1 MERKVDQ
8 LRALQKC
15 FMSMEEPVNM
25 NNSEDADSDL
35 STHRNRS
42 RSSFDEGSLY
52 ISCTRPHSLVDPGKP
67 YSSHSPVIKTGW
79 LDKTPPKGTLIFQKR
94 WVTLDAEFLRYYQ
107 NEKEV
112 FSKRFIA
119 VSTIADVLSVGEQ
132 KFEVVTKNRTFLF
145 RAENS
150 AVRGEWVAVLKETI
164 QQLCSN
170 GKTRSPSLSD
180 AGGDSRGEKQGYL
193 EMNGSRSKLF
203 IVVSADRV
211 FLYLNSEDRSQ
222 GIGITSIDMNMGS
235 VKSTDPR
242 AFSLNTC
249 YKPFSFVAET
259 TQQRD
264 EWVEAMQACIG
275 RSLSSDTVVWSVW
288 VEESNRR
295 CADCGAEDPDWASV
309 NLCVVICKCCAGVHR
324 SLGQSVSKVRSLRMD
339 EKVWTDSLVQ
349 VFVQLGNDRSNL
361 FWASN
366 VPPSETIRPSS
377 NNEERQNFIKTK
389 YCQRK
394 YRQYHRL
401 FGCQEDLNKA
411 LCKSVQTGDLLETM
425 SLVFC
430 GADVNCSTG
439 DPDVPNP
446 LCIAQNYGRKL
457 LEEFLFHNLNTE
469 FPGVQ
474 DVERV
479 IPQVAVPIP
488 HAGILF
494 KIGSTTRAVT
504 ERKGKGDFSQRW
516 CTLDK
521 GVFKYFDGEKRAHPC
536 GEIKMS
542 DVQCLVVNPLGKHG
556 YLHTFELYQ
565 ISGRIHLFGA
575 DTPDSVQQWIETIAK
590 AIVPPEAEGMASW
603 SFERVGRLRYTEGP
617 NPHCPRACWVAAGGS
632 TLLVLLHGTDRPESI
647 DLRKLQELCV
657 QPEPG
662 PVVLVDRGRTLR
674 LEGDRRADFPG
685 WANSLQQGA
694 GRGDGPLD
702 QQQLTGTDVPVI
714 VDRCLGF
721 ITQYGL
727 KSEGIY
733 RKAGVQSKVTALL
746 SSLCLDARRVQ
757 LTEGEHKVDDVANTV
772 KRFLRSVRE
781 GVFDGEQASLPWL
794 RTVALSETS
803 RRISQYQTLL
813 ASLPP
818 VHQATLGAVINH
830 LYCVQCFAEENK
842 MDAHSLSIVF
852 GPTLFQADGT
862 DKSAGQVVE
871 DLVQHYQA
879 IFDVDAEH
887 VKRQIEMISHIITAK
902 EDRPDEET
910 RTICGIYLEVK
921 EEGSELLVQ
930 VSQKT
935 TATDVV
941 SEVLRRRNIS
951 SQPEDYWS
959 CFLVNDKDDMERPLH
974 YQEQVL
980 PVCFSLDKDCHLVIK
995 KNDYMKTILTCTDG
1009 WVNVTRNGHVQFC
1022 EEKGQRAKGSFSK
1035 RYCVVTATS
1044 LEIYKTPKSNHPEK
1058 DCHLQALK
1066 VYCGI
1071 RKKLQPP
1078 SSWGMTVVWTQ
1089 DQHEM
1094 HRWYLCCESDQE
1106 LTDWL
1111 ATFFFLQHHGDLWP
1125 GTS

>member
-1 MERKVDQ
+1 MPALKVGLQKLVDQ

-959 CFLVNDKDDMERPLH
+959 CFLVNDKDDM
-974 YQEQVL
+974 
-980 PVCFSLDKDCHLVIK
+980 
-995 KNDYMKTILTCTDG
+995 DG